1 MSPAFDGSIH
11 EIFSALSYGA
21 TLVLPAKD
29 DPFGHL
35 GSVESAI
42 LTPSMARV
50 LDPERYERLSNV
62 SSIISYCGF
71 VM

>member
-21 TLVLPAKD
+21 TLVLPLQD

-35 GSVESAI
+35 ISANSAL
-42 LTPSMARV
+42 LTPSIARAI
-50 LDPERYERLSNV
+50 DPEDYTRLSNV
-62 SSIISYCGF
+62 S
-71 VM
+71 